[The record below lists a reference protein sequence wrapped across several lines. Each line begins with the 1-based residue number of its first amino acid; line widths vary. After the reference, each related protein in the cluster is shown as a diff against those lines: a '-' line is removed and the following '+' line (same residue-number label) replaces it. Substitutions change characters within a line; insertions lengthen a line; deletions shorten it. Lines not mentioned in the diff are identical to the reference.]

1 MSFREQVREYV
12 QQIRRRLRFETT
24 ARGLGLCGLVALGA
38 TIAAVL
44 GANAWRFSDTAV
56 LVSTVG
62 LWLALGA
69 AVVYFLV
76 RPLLRRL
83 EDGRVARYV
92 EEQHPE
98 LRERLSTAVDLSEK
112 PGDPEAARL
121 FGELVAEDAVKRSA
135 PYPAEELVEG
145 KRIFKPLAWAA
156 GSVAVILLLAFFGP
170 GIFRYGVNALWIG
183 WAQAK
188 TTPLY
193 QLEVGPG
200 DLTVGR
206 NSDQEITALPVGYMP
221 REIRLFALHEGKP
234 DWEAVP
240 MLPQMEGGGYHFLL
254 MGLRSAVQYYVEADG
269 VRSPQYQIS
278 VIDIPKVERL

>member
-24 ARGLGLCGLVALGA
+24 ARGLGLCGVVALAA

-62 LWLALGA
+62 LWIALGA
-69 AVVYFLV
+69 AVIYFLV
-76 RPLLRRL
+76 RPLLRGL
-83 EDGRVARYV
+83 DDGRVARYV

-98 LRERLSTAVDLSEK
+98 LRERLSTAIDLSGK
-112 PGDPEAARL
+112 PGDEESARL
-121 FGELVAEDAVKRSA
+121 FGELVAEDAVNRSA
-135 PYPAEELVEG
+135 PYPAEELIEG
-145 KRIFKPLAWAA
+145 KRIFKPMVWAA
-156 GSVAVILLLAFFGP
+156 GSVAIILLLAFFGP
-170 GIFRYGVNALWIG
+170 GIFRYGVNALWVG

-188 TTPLY
+188 TAPLY

-206 NSDQEITALPVGYMP
+206 NSDQEITAQPVGYVP

-240 MLPQMEGGGYHFLL
+240 MLPQLEGEDTT
-254 MGLRSAVQYYVEADG
+254 SC
-269 VRSPQYQIS
+269 
-278 VIDIPKVERL
+278 